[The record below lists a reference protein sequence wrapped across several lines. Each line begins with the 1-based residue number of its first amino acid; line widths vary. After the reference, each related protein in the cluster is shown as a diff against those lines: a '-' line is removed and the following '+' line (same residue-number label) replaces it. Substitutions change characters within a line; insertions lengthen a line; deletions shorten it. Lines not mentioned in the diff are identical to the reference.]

1 MLLEGLPGTELL
13 SGLPGNAL
21 LSAVGS
27 TFVLDGLCLIFHF
40 NLCNRLFRCSV
51 FFPELLV

>member
-1 MLLEGLPGTELL
+1 MLLEGLLGNELL

-27 TFVLDGLCLIFHF
+27 TFVLDGLCLVFHF

-51 FFPELLV
+51 FFLELLV